1 MRVLFPSCS
10 WQLLRASA
18 LAVLATTLIPASS
31 HAAIST
37 FGSPLSVP
45 ATLNTAENLNYKGT
59 DTAVPPTAEN
69 PSGNV
74 HTYHYGADAA
84 QWNVV
89 LASGTPAAPTA
100 GQAVKV
106 ALEGCAVPSADGTPP
121 LTQIHFQSLSPL
133 PGGGAKVNLSSG
145 AYDIPV
151 CGVGGT
157 SGSTVTTY
165 EPINLC
171 VSQGDYV
178 AFNDEGGF
186 VEHSY
191 QSGVPYK
198 VLGAVPGSSFDSFI
212 RGGGTNNG
220 DSFPSS
226 DTSTMDGFANNP
238 NEELMLQA
246 TLGTGP
252 DATPACGGTKGV
264 PVPISASVP
273 LRVSRQTDG
282 VNRHRIVSIAVYCR
296 ISPECKGVATLTL
309 GKGHYGSKEFALPP
323 NKTSHLPIRISAALL
338 KLIRKHHGVSTTFTA
353 TTNGKTVTQTVGIKI
368 L

>member
-1 MRVLFPSCS
+1 M
-10 WQLLRASA
+10 LLAAFIS
-18 LAVLATTLIPASS
+18 PASTQ
-31 HAAIST
+31 AAIST
-37 FGSPLSVP
+37 FGSPLAAP

-59 DTAVPPTAEN
+59 DTAVLPTTEN

-74 HTYHYGADAA
+74 HTYHYGADTAI
-84 QWNVV
+84 WNVA
-89 LASGTPAAPTA
+89 LANGMPTA
-100 GQAVKV
+100 PATGQAVKV
-106 ALEGCAVPSADGTPP
+106 ALEGCAQPSQGGPPP

-133 PGGGAKVNLSSG
+133 PGGGAKVNLSSQP
-145 AYDIPV
+145 YDIPV
-151 CGVGGT
+151 CGSGGA

-165 EPINLC
+165 EPVNLC

-226 DTSTMDGFANNP
+226 DTTTMDGFANNP

-273 LRVSRQTDG
+273 LRVSPQTDG

-296 ISPECKGVATLTL
+296 ISPECKGVATLSL
-309 GKGHYGSKEFALPP
+309 GKGQYGSKEFALPR
-323 NKTSHLPIRISAALL
+323 NKTSHLPIRISS
-338 KLIRKHHGVSTTFTA
+338 KLVTMIRRHHGVSATLTA
-353 TTNGKTVTQTVGIKI
+353 TTNGKTITQKVGIKI